1 MFRCLYGYI
10 QSLLDKGWCVG
21 QLKMHCIHQARMTSK
36 AYFEHIHQARRRSQS
51 NSFLGYMN
59 PPAMMKKKMQ
69 PTKHC
74 ACLLLI
80 ISRYIVIMQI
90 LSLWRAFH
98 TTSCGY
104 NSNYLMFRSCLWWQP
119 LSGIWMQERQ
129 KVFMLTATFLPN
141 AWHSLF
147 KNSFFQQFFQSKW
160 LFWFPLDPGKSI
172 YCRQ

>member
-1 MFRCLYGYI
+1 MWA
-10 QSLLDKGWCVG
+10 SSK
-21 QLKMHCIHQARMTSK
+21 CIAFTKLVWPVKLILNISIRLEGGRNQTVFWAIWI
-36 AYFEHIHQARRRSQS
+36 Y
-51 NSFLGYMN
+51 

-69 PTKHC
+69 PTKHR

-80 ISRYIVIMQI
+80 ISRYIVIMQM

-98 TTSCGY
+98 ATSCGY

-129 KVFMLTATFLPN
+129 KVFVLTATFLPN

-160 LFWFPLDPGKSI
+160 LFWFPLDPGQSK
-172 YCRQ
+172 YCRH